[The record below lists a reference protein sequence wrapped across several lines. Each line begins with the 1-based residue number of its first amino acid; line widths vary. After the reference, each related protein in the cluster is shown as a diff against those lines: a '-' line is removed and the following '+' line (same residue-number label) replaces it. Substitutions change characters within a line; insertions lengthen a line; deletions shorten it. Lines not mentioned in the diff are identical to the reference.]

1 MQPRKLLL
9 SAVVLTLA
17 LAAGAAV
24 AKPARAGSPVKLIH
38 AHGLSYSPD
47 GARLMIPSHD
57 GLALYERGRW
67 SKAPGQNH
75 DYMGFSATHDTI
87 YSSGHPAAGSGL
99 TNPFGLIK
107 SRDGGKTWQKLGLEG
122 ESDFHTVTTSYAT
135 NAVYVVNQAK
145 NSRMD
150 QPGIYHTRNDGLKW
164 TRAAANGLTEELKS
178 LAAHPSDASMVAAG
192 TASGLFLSRNSGGKF
207 ERLIDGAEVL
217 GATFDLDGKSL
228 WFSSYSGKAALTRIA
243 LAPGAKAEALS
254 LPALTED
261 AIAYIAQNP
270 VRRNEMA
277 IASFKRSVFLSKDL
291 GRSWKRIAHNGD
303 THE

>member
-17 LAAGAAV
+17 AGAAV
-24 AKPARAGSPVKLIH
+24 AKPARTGSPVKLIH
-38 AHGLSYSPD
+38 VHGLSYSPD
-47 GARLMIPSHD
+47 GAGLMIPSHD
-57 GLALYERGRW
+57 GLALYEKGRW

-87 YSSGHPAAGSGL
+87 YSSGHPVAGSGL

-122 ESDFHTVTTSYAT
+122 ESDFHTLATSYTT

-150 QPGIYHTRNDGLKW
+150 HPGIYHTRNDGLKW
-164 TRAAANGLTEELKS
+164 THAAAKGLIGEPKS
-178 LAAHPSDASMVAAG
+178 LAAHPSDANMVAAG
-192 TASGLFLSRNSGGKF
+192 TASGLFLSHNAGDSF
-207 ERLIDGAEVL
+207 ERLVEGVEVL
-217 GATFDLDGKSL
+217 GAAFDLDEKSL
-228 WFSSYSGKAALTRIA
+228 WFSSYSGAASLTRIA
-243 LAPGAKAEALS
+243 LAPGAKAEVLS
-254 LPALTED
+254 LPTLTKD

-270 VRRNEMA
+270 MQKNEIA

-291 GRSWKRIAHNGD
+291 GRSWKRIAQNGE